1 MAGHR
6 PERVAALLQEAITE
20 MLQRGKLKDPRIGEA
35 TIAEVVVTDDLRI
48 AKVYV
53 QVLGSAEERE
63 DTVEGLQA
71 AEGWI
76 RRELRP
82 GLSMKSV
89 PQLLFR
95 GDETGEKADRVLGL
109 LAQLNR
115 DRLPPEMPPEPKKT
129 KAKKPAEPAAKAPA
143 AKAPAA
149 KAPAAKAP
157 AKAPKAAAK
166 EPAAKALAAKAS
178 AKSKAP
184 TAAKKATAKP
194 VGKNTPVGKK
204 GSKVVAASNDSED
217 DDADSGD
224 DESE

>member
-20 MLQRGKLKDPRIGEA
+20 MLQRGKLKDPRIGGA
-35 TIAEVVVTDDLRI
+35 TIAEVVVTNDLKI

-53 QVLGSAEERE
+53 QVLGNAEERE
-63 DTVEGLQA
+63 ETVEGLQA

-82 GLSMKSV
+82 VVSLKSV
-89 PQLLFR
+89 PQLIFR

-129 KAKKPAEPAAKAPA
+129 KALKKPEPAKKPAV
-143 AKAPAA
+143 
-149 KAPAAKAP
+149 AKAP
-157 AKAPKAAAK
+157 AKKAAVVK
-166 EPAAKALAAKAS
+166 KAAV
-178 AKSKAP
+178 
-184 TAAKKATAKP
+184 AKKGKA
-194 VGKNTPVGKK
+194 VG
-204 GSKVVAASNDSED
+204 ASNDSED
-217 DDADSGD
+217 DDAAGSGD